1 MPLPS
6 VEEALAYLN
15 ALEADERAA
24 LALSEQ
30 KAEEAKL
37 IKARREGFQTA
48 MEILGSEVSGRSG
61 GQRGRRARAHA
72 GAHAEVTEPVRR
84 RGRPPVCQ
92 LILRELSFSG
102 QTMRIAGIAKAI
114 GCKAEQTE
122 TALRRMESAG
132 QALRNEE
139 GRWAIGL
146 TAASKFNGKGVK

>member
-1 MPLPS
+1 M
-6 VEEALAYLN
+6 
-15 ALEADERAA
+15 
-24 LALSEQ
+24 
-30 KAEEAKL
+30 
-37 IKARREGFQTA
+37 IKARQEGFQAA
-48 MEILGSEVSGRSG
+48 MEILGGEVSVR
-61 GQRGRRARAHA
+61 
-72 GAHAEVTEPVRR
+72 HAEAELEVAEPVRR
-84 RGRPPVCQ
+84 RGRPSIRQ